1 VFDRVEKLRAD
12 AESRIA
18 AARGEPDLESVR
30 VAFLGKKS
38 ELKGL
43 LKSVGALPAEDR
55 PRLGAAVNSA
65 AKRIEELLEARRV
78 ELETGPAGSSTD
90 SSATLRAG
98 LDFTRPGF
106 SRNRGLPHPLVETMD
121 RIVEILVGLGYGV
134 AEGPDIEDDAHN
146 FSDLNFPPDHPA
158 RDAQDTFF
166 LEPPRA
172 DEGGAEPLL
181 LRTHTSPVQ
190 IRVMSLHAPP
200 IAITVPGRTYR
211 SDDVDATHSPIFH
224 QVEGLVVGESITMA
238 DLKGTLEAFTAE
250 LFGPGYGIRFR
261 PSFFPFTEPSAEV
274 DVGCIACAGKDSGC
288 RVCKGTGWLEILGAG
303 MVDPNVLE
311 NVCRRRGDRAY
322 DPECVTGFAFGMGVE
337 RIAMLRHGVDDMRLF
352 FENDPRFLGML
363 AR

>member
-1 VFDRVEKLRAD
+1 VFERVESLRAD
-12 AESRIA
+12 AEARIA
-18 AARGEPDLESVR
+18 AARGPSDLESVR

-43 LKSVGALPAEDR
+43 LKSVGTLVPEDR

-65 AKRIEELLEARRV
+65 AKRIEELLEERRV
-78 ELETGPAGSSTD
+78 ALESGAGAASD
-90 SSATLRAG
+90 VSAALRAG

-106 SRNRGLPHPLVETMD
+106 RRVRGLPHPLVETMD
-121 RIVEILVGLGYGV
+121 RIVEVLVGLGYGV

-146 FSDLNFPPDHPA
+146 FTDLNFPPDHPA

-166 LEPPRA
+166 LDSGKNEEPH
-172 DEGGAEPLL
+172 L

-190 IRVMSLHAPP
+190 IRVMSVSPPP

-224 QVEGLVVGESITMA
+224 QVEGLVVGEGITMA
-238 DLKGTLEAFTAE
+238 DLKGTLAAFTAE
-250 LFGPGYGIRFR
+250 LFGSGYGIRFR

-274 DVGCIACAGKDSGC
+274 DVGCISCGGKDSTC

-311 NVCRRRGDRAY
+311 NVCSRRGDRAY
-322 DPECVTGFAFGMGVE
+322 DPERVTGFAFGMGVE